1 MNKKYFTVYLP
12 TTRKKR
18 YSLRNKKATI
28 GVFLFAGLIT
38 AGSVATGSG
47 RNDDHFVNLKVLP
60 KSIGSKQLSQIMV
73 DDFSDG
79 LGVSCSFCHVEDKN
93 SHRLDYASD
102 DNPQKNVARS
112 MMKMTLKINKQ
123 FFDVRRPLIGDS
135 ILVVNCIS
143 CHHGAAFPYPPE

>member
-1 MNKKYFTVYLP
+1 VYLS

-18 YSLRNKKATI
+18 FSFRNKKATV
-28 GVFLFAGLIT
+28 GVFFFAGLIM
-38 AGSVATGSG
+38 AGRVAIG
-47 RNDDHFVNLKVLP
+47 RDKNDDHFVNLKVLP
-60 KSIGSKQLSQIMV
+60 KSIGSKQLSQIMI

-93 SHRLDYASD
+93 SHKLDYASD

-123 FFDVRRPLIGDS
+123 FFYVRRPLLGDS
-135 ILVVNCIS
+135 VLVVNCIS
-143 CHHGAAFPYPPE
+143 CHHGTAFPYPPE

>member
-1 MNKKYFTVYLP
+1 MCSSKI
-12 TTRKKR
+12 RKKR
-18 YSLRNKKATI
+18 FSFGNKKATVGI
-28 GVFLFAGLIT
+28 IFFAGMIM
-38 AGSVATGSG
+38 AGSIAIG
-47 RNDDHFVNLKVLP
+47 RDKTDDHYVNLKVLP
-60 KSIGSKQLSQIMV
+60 KSIGSRQLSQIMV

-143 CHHGAAFPYPPE
+143 CHHGTAFPYPPE

>member
-1 MNKKYFTVYLP
+1 MYSS

-18 YSLRNKKATI
+18 FLFGNKKAI
-28 GVFLFAGLIT
+28 VGVFFFAGLVT
-38 AGSVATGSG
+38 AGSVAIG
-47 RNDDHFVNLKVLP
+47 RGKNDDHFVNLKVLP
-60 KSIGSKQLSQIMV
+60 KGIGSKQLSQIMV

-93 SHRLDYASD
+93 SHKLDYASD

-143 CHHGAAFPYPPE
+143 CHHGNAFPYPPE

>member
-1 MNKKYFTVYLP
+1 MCSS

-18 YSLRNKKATI
+18 FSFGNKKATV
-28 GVFLFAGLIT
+28 GVFFFAGLIT
-38 AGSVATGSG
+38 ACSVAIG
-47 RNDDHFVNLKVLP
+47 RGKNDDHFVNLKVLP
-60 KSIGSKQLSQIMV
+60 KSISSKQLSQIMV

-102 DNPQKNVARS
+102 GNPQKNVARS

-143 CHHGAAFPYPPE
+143 CHHGTAFPYPAE

>member
-1 MNKKYFTVYLP
+1 MYLA
-12 TTRKKR
+12 TTQKKR
-18 YSLRNKKATI
+18 FSFGNKKATV
-28 GVFLFAGLIT
+28 GVFFFAGFIT
-38 AGSVATGSG
+38 VGSVAIG
-47 RNDDHFVNLKVLP
+47 RSKNDDHYVNLKVLP

-143 CHHGAAFPYPPE
+143 CHHGTAFPYPPE